1 MAVCK
6 FLEERVNK
14 VHKQPATSANLQDY
28 GVKSHVHQDTRVINC
43 RAAHSGQRSRGW
55 HPPKTMG
62 KMQKGRPYAKGPWQ
76 MPQFL
81 SRAPEASA

>member
-6 FLEERVNK
+6 FPEERVNE

-28 GVKSHVHQDTRVINC
+28 GVKTHVHQDSQVINC

-55 HPPKTMG
+55 HPKLG
-62 KMQKGRPYAKGPWQ
+62 KMQKRRPYAKGPWQ

>member
-6 FLEERVNK
+6 FPEERVNK

-28 GVKSHVHQDTRVINC
+28 GVKTHVHQDTRVINC

-55 HPPKTMG
+55 HPKTG
-62 KMQKGRPYAKGPWQ
+62 KNAKEKALCKRALADATVPFQGP
-76 MPQFL
+76 
-81 SRAPEASA
+81 